1 MTGHKFNMRFFVK
14 VKPSAKTTKFK
25 KIDDTHFTV
34 AVSARPE
41 KGKANEAIC
50 RALAEYLKI
59 PHWKIGI
66 RSGHT
71 SREKIIE
78 ILK

>member
-1 MTGHKFNMRFFVK
+1 MKINVK
-14 VKPSAKTTKFK
+14 VKTGAKKESVKQMGDNEF
-25 KIDDTHFTV
+25 IV

-41 KGKANEAIC
+41 KGKANEAVC

-66 RSGHT
+66 RSGHA
-71 SREKIIE
+71 SREKVIE
-78 ILK
+78 IVQ